1 MGSVYMYGL
10 HLRVKD
16 GLEGGEWGG
25 GGRIA
30 GAGGGGEGDGCV
42 KCIHS
47 IEYRPRGTRIRNIPA
62 QVTFKEKCVNTRFV
76 RGNSKTSEQLYY
88 SELLPGWDTGPVGRS
103 LFGPTVSEI
112 KVLFGAPTGWPSP
125 KTVRPGIFPRT
136 LLICSYITGS
146 KNVCTPGAHLR
157 K

>member
-30 GAGGGGEGDGCV
+30 GAGRGGGGGGGV

-88 SELLPGWDTGPVGRS
+88 SELLPG
-103 LFGPTVSEI
+103 
-112 KVLFGAPTGWPSP
+112 
-125 KTVRPGIFPRT
+125 
-136 LLICSYITGS
+136 
-146 KNVCTPGAHLR
+146 
-157 K
+157 